1 MSKVHKEKIECIHC
15 KVKGMFDIWDSMNV
29 NLDPELREKVFNDE
43 VFLYTCPKCDH
54 QTVVPYGTLY
64 HDVKHRFLLF
74 FDFFKPDD
82 FNYKPIDVSNE
93 PRVKNYTFRHVT
105 GIWRLKEKIVILEKG
120 LNDVAIERMKY
131 MIKHELHPEMAEKSF
146 EIYFGE
152 IHLSDKDVSE
162 QGFISFLYFDEN
174 DEAFSLQYP
183 LESYVEQCEACEA
196 DPRMQVKGCE
206 NIDEGWIAMKLQGEE
221 A

>member
-15 KVKGMFDIWDSMNV
+15 KAKRMFDIWDSMNV

-74 FDFFKPDD
+74 FDFFNPDD

-105 GIWRLKEKIVILEKG
+105 SIWRLKEKIVILEKG

-131 MIKHELHPEMAEKSF
+131 KIKRDLCKTLHPPNF
-146 EIYFGE
+146 
-152 IHLSDKDVSE
+152 HLYNLK
-162 QGFISFLYFDEN
+162 
-174 DEAFSLQYP
+174 
-183 LESYVEQCEACEA
+183 
-196 DPRMQVKGCE
+196 
-206 NIDEGWIAMKLQGEE
+206 
-221 A
+221 

>member
-1 MSKVHKEKIECIHC
+1 MEKE
-15 KVKGMFDIWDSMNV
+15 
-29 NLDPELREKVFNDE
+29 
-43 VFLYTCPKCDH
+43 
-54 QTVVPYGTLY
+54 
-64 HDVKHRFLLF
+64 
-74 FDFFKPDD
+74 
-82 FNYKPIDVSNE
+82 
-93 PRVKNYTFRHVT
+93 
-105 GIWRLKEKIVILEKG
+105 

-131 MIKHELHPEMAEKSF
+131 MIKHELHPEMAEKNF

>member
-15 KVKGMFDIWDSMNV
+15 KVKGMFDICDSMNV

-74 FDFFKPDD
+74 FDFFNPDD

-105 GIWRLKEKIVILEKG
+105 SIWRLKEKIVILEKG

-131 MIKHELHPEMAEKSF
+131 KIKRDLCKTLHPPNF
-146 EIYFGE
+146 
-152 IHLSDKDVSE
+152 HLYNLK
-162 QGFISFLYFDEN
+162 
-174 DEAFSLQYP
+174 
-183 LESYVEQCEACEA
+183 
-196 DPRMQVKGCE
+196 
-206 NIDEGWIAMKLQGEE
+206 
-221 A
+221 

>member
-15 KVKGMFDIWDSMNV
+15 KAKGMFDIWDSMNV
-29 NLDPELREKVFNDE
+29 DLDPELREKVFNDE

-93 PRVKNYTFRHVT
+93 PRVKNISAKYIFRTRTYLNKVSFHSYTLMRMMRRSRFNT
-105 GIWRLKEKIVILEKG
+105 LWKATLNNARLVKRIL
-120 LNDVAIERMKY
+120 VCR
-131 MIKHELHPEMAEKSF
+131 
-146 EIYFGE
+146 
-152 IHLSDKDVSE
+152 
-162 QGFISFLYFDEN
+162 
-174 DEAFSLQYP
+174 
-183 LESYVEQCEACEA
+183 
-196 DPRMQVKGCE
+196 
-206 NIDEGWIAMKLQGEE
+206 
-221 A
+221 